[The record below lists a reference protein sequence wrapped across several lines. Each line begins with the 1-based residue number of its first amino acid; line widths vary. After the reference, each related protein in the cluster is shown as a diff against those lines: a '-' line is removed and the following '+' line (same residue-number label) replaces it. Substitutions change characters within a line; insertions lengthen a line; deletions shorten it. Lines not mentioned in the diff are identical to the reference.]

1 MDHLGASDQLS
12 APTRDYV
19 ASAIDTLGRLLDR
32 EAANIATAAEW
43 LADAVGSGG
52 LIRLFATGHSSLLI
66 QDLFYRAGGLAPVDA
81 ILEDSVTGYRDV
93 TKSEHVERLEGFAPL
108 ILDHRRLEPNDAL
121 VVFSQS
127 GRNAVPIEVA
137 QQARVRGL
145 HTIAVTSLAHATGQT
160 SRHSSGMHLYD
171 VAELVI
177 DTGTPL
183 GDCAVSLPNH
193 CQPSSV
199 ALSVTS
205 SRSRRRCACIL
216 AVRKPRYSGPGT
228 WTVGASGTTP
238 CSIDT
243 GAGSLA
249 GNSLESAHRHRR
261 FAAQQ
266 SLECA
271 RCSGIS
277 ADIAATLGVS
287 LAPTTW
293 GRACRRSELRRCLAG
308 SDG

>member
-19 ASAIDTLGRLLDR
+19 VSAIDTLGRLLDR

-81 ILEDSVTGYRDV
+81 ILEDSVTGYRDA
-93 TKSEHVERLEGFAPL
+93 TKSEHVERLEGLAPL

-160 SRHSSGMHLYD
+160 SRHSSGMHLHD

-183 GDCAVSLPNH
+183 GDCAVSLPNGTLMGPLSTVVGSAVGH
-193 CQPSSV
+193 VLAIETAMRLHSRGEEAPVFRSGNMDGGREWND
-199 ALSVTS
+199 AL
-205 SRSRRRCACIL
+205 L
-216 AVRKPRYSGPGT
+216 DRY
-228 WTVGASGTTP
+228 
-238 CSIDT
+238 
-243 GAGSLA
+243 
-249 GNSLESAHRHRR
+249 
-261 FAAQQ
+261 
-266 SLECA
+266 
-271 RCSGIS
+271 
-277 ADIAATLGVS
+277 
-287 LAPTTW
+287 W
-293 GRACRRSELRRCLAG
+293 GRIPG
-308 SDG
+308 W